1 MEMQKTV
8 KLGIYRHFK
17 GGIYEVLEIATH
29 SETME
34 EMVVYRN
41 RESGKWWVRPASMW
55 NETVERDGHSY
66 LRFTYLGDFN
76 ETEEDV
82 Q

>member
-1 MEMQKTV
+1 METQKTV

-17 GGIYEVLEIATH
+17 GGIYEVLEIAIH

-55 NETVERDGHSY
+55 NETVERDGQTY
-66 LRFTYLGDFN
+66 LRFTYLGDFS
-76 ETEEDV
+76 EMEEDV
-82 Q
+82 